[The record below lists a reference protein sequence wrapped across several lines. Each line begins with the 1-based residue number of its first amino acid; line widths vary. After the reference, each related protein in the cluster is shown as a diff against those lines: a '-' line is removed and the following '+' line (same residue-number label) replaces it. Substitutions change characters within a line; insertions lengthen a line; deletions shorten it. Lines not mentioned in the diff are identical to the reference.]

1 MMIFKI
7 KERISELKQKKK
19 NVDGNNKLAVLTRCN
34 TLVNRDLLDKREF
47 YLKKV
52 KLEYQNIYGQ
62 KGVNYFNKIQQNI
75 PKPKK
80 GGKVKFSGE
89 IEYSN

>member
-1 MMIFKI
+1 MIFKI
-7 KERISELKQKKK
+7 KERITELNQKKK
-19 NVDGNNKLAVLTRCN
+19 NVKGDNKLYVLTRCN
-34 TLVNRDLLDKREF
+34 TLVNRDLLDKREY

-52 KLEYQNIYGQ
+52 KTEYQEIYGK
-62 KGVNYFNKIQQNI
+62 KGVNYFNSIQENI